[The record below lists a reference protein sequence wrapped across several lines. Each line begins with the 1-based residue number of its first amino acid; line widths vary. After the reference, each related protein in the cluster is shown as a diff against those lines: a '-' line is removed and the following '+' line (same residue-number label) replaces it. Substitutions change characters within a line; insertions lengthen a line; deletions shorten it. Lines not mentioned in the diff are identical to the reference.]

1 MNTKVDTKKLALMG
15 LLTALVVVLTY
26 FNIPIPIVALSL
38 SMAMIPVAIAAIAL
52 GPIGGAVI
60 GAVWGV
66 CSFLQ
71 CFGILGLSGM
81 GAFTV
86 EISPVLT
93 FLQRF
98 VPRVLEGFCAGWIFR
113 IMSKL
118 THPKISC
125 FITGF
130 STALMNTIFF
140 MGALVILFG
149 NNQEFVDKYMG
160 NQSPIAWIVTSI
172 TVNAVPEMIASTI
185 VAGAVGFALC
195 QAKFIS
201 VNVKEKNSETASAA

>member
-1 MNTKVDTKKLALMG
+1 MNKKLDTKKLVLLG

-26 FNIPIPIVALSL
+26 LNIPIPIVALSM

-60 GAVWGV
+60 GAVWGI

-81 GAFTV
+81 GAFTL

-93 FLQRF
+93 FVQRF
-98 VPRVLEGFCAGWIFR
+98 VPRVLEGYLAGWIFR

-130 STALMNTIFF
+130 LTALMNTVFF

-149 NNQEFVDKYMG
+149 NNQGFVEKYMG
-160 NQSPIAWIVTSI
+160 NQSPIAWIVASV

-185 VAGAVGFALC
+185 VAGGVGFALI
-195 QAKFIS
+195 QAKLIS
-201 VNVKEKNSETASAA
+201 VPDKKKKSETAAAV

>member
-1 MNTKVDTKKLALMG
+1 MNKKLETKKLVLLG

-26 FNIPIPIVALSL
+26 FNIPIGPLSI
-38 SMAMIPVAIAAIAL
+38 SMTVIPVAIAAIAL

-71 CFGILGLSGM
+71 CFGILGTSGM
-81 GAFTV
+81 GVFTV

-98 VPRVLEGFCAGWIFR
+98 IPRVLEGYCAGWIFR
-113 IMSKL
+113 LMSKA

-140 MGALVILFG
+140 MSALVILFG
-149 NNQEFVDKYMG
+149 NNQEFNDTYMQG
-160 NQSPIAWIVTSI
+160 KSAFAYIIGAIGI
-172 TVNAVPEMIASTI
+172 NAVLEMVFSTV

-195 QAKFIS
+195 QAKLIS
-201 VNVKEKNSETASAA
+201 VPDKKKKSETAAAA

>member
-1 MNTKVDTKKLALMG
+1 MNKNFNTKQLVLLG

-26 FNIPIPIVALSL
+26 FNLPIGPLSI
-38 SMAMIPVAIAAIAL
+38 SMTVIPVAIAAIAL

-71 CFGILGLSGM
+71 CFGILGVSGM
-81 GAFTV
+81 GVFTV
-86 EISPVLT
+86 QISPVLT

-98 VPRVLEGFCAGWIFR
+98 IPRVLEGYCAGWVFR
-113 IMSKL
+113 FVSKA

-130 STALMNTIFF
+130 ATALMNTIFF
-140 MGALVILFG
+140 MSALVILFG
-149 NNQEFVDKYMG
+149 NDQGFVETYMKG
-160 NQSPIAWIVTSI
+160 QSAIAYIVGAISI
-172 TVNAVPEMIASTI
+172 NAILEMVAATI
-185 VAGAVGFALC
+185 FAGGVGFALC
-195 QAKFIS
+195 QAKFIELPEKFKKSKS
-201 VNVKEKNSETASAA
+201 VTA

>member
-1 MNTKVDTKKLALMG
+1 MNKKVDTKKLALLG
-15 LLTALVVVLTY
+15 LLTALVVVITPL
-26 FNIPIPIVALSL
+26 NIPVGALSM

-52 GPIGGAVI
+52 GPVGGAVI

-71 CFGILGLSGM
+71 CFAGILGVSAM
-81 GAFTV
+81 GVFTF

-93 FLQRF
+93 FVQRF
-98 VPRVLEGFCAGWIFR
+98 VPRVLEGFLAGWIFR

-130 STALMNTIFF
+130 STAFLNTLLFMSALIF
-140 MGALVILFG
+140 LFG

-160 NQSPIAWIVTSI
+160 DQSPIAWVVTSI

-195 QAKFIS
+195 QAKLIS
-201 VNVKEKNSETASAA
+201 VPEKKKKSESASAA

>member
-1 MNTKVDTKKLALMG
+1 MNKKVDTKKLALMG

-26 FNIPIPIVALSL
+26 FNVPIGPLSIT
-38 SMAMIPVAIAAIAL
+38 MTVIPVAIAAIAL

-71 CFGILGLSGM
+71 CFGILGSSGM
-81 GAFTV
+81 GVFTV
-86 EISPVLT
+86 QISPVLT

-98 VPRVLEGFCAGWIFR
+98 IPRVLEGYLAGWIFR
-113 IMSKL
+113 IVSKA

-130 STALMNTIFF
+130 STALLNTVLF
-140 MGALVILFG
+140 MSALVLLFG
-149 NNQEFVDKYMG
+149 NNQDFVDTYMQGQSAIAYIFGAVLG
-160 NQSPIAWIVTSI
+160 NALL
-172 TVNAVPEMIASTI
+172 EMAASTI

-195 QAKFIS
+195 QAKLI
-201 VNVKEKNSETASAA
+201 NVPEKKKKSAIA

>member
-1 MNTKVDTKKLALMG
+1 MNKKVDTKKLALMG

-26 FNIPIPIVALSL
+26 FNVPIGPLSIT
-38 SMAMIPVAIAAIAL
+38 MTVIPVAIAAIAL

-71 CFGILGLSGM
+71 CFGILGSSGM
-81 GAFTV
+81 GVFTV
-86 EISPVLT
+86 QISPVLT

-98 VPRVLEGFCAGWIFR
+98 IPRVLEGYLAGWIFR
-113 IMSKL
+113 IVSKA

-140 MGALVILFG
+140 MSALVILFG
-149 NNQEFVDKYMG
+149 NNQDFVDTYMQGQSAIAYIFGAVLG
-160 NQSPIAWIVTSI
+160 NALL
-172 TVNAVPEMIASTI
+172 EMAASTI

-195 QAKFIS
+195 QAKLI
-201 VNVKEKNSETASAA
+201 NVPEKKKKSAIA

>member
-1 MNTKVDTKKLALMG
+1 MNKKVDTKKLALMG

-26 FNIPIPIVALSL
+26 FNVPIGPLSIT
-38 SMAMIPVAIAAIAL
+38 MTVIPVAIAAIAL

-71 CFGILGLSGM
+71 CFGILGSSGM
-81 GAFTV
+81 GVFTV
-86 EISPVLT
+86 QISPVLT

-98 VPRVLEGFCAGWIFR
+98 IPRVLEGYLAGWIFR
-113 IMSKL
+113 IVSKA

-140 MGALVILFG
+140 MSALVLLFG
-149 NNQEFVDKYMG
+149 NNQDFVDTYMQGQSAIAYIFGAVLG
-160 NQSPIAWIVTSI
+160 NALL
-172 TVNAVPEMIASTI
+172 EMAASTI

-195 QAKFIS
+195 QAKLI
-201 VNVKEKNSETASAA
+201 NVPEKKKKSAIA

>member
-1 MNTKVDTKKLALMG
+1 MNTKVDTRKLALMG

-26 FNIPIPIVALSL
+26 FNIPIGPLSI

-71 CFGILGLSGM
+71 CFGILGVSGM
-81 GAFTV
+81 GVFTV

-98 VPRVLEGFCAGWIFR
+98 IPRVLEGYCAGWIFKL
-113 IMSKL
+113 MSKA

-125 FITGF
+125 FITVF
-130 STALMNTIFF
+130 STALLNTIFF
-140 MGALVILFG
+140 MSALVILFG

-160 NQSPIAWIVTSI
+160 DKSPIAYILGAISL
-172 TVNAVPEMIASTI
+172 NAVVEMALSTI

-195 QAKFIS
+195 QAKLIS
-201 VNVKEKNSETASAA
+201 VPDKKKKSESAAAV

>member
-1 MNTKVDTKKLALMG
+1 
-15 LLTALVVVLTY
+15 
-26 FNIPIPIVALSL
+26 
-38 SMAMIPVAIAAIAL
+38 MA
-52 GPIGGAVI
+52 
-60 GAVWGV
+60 
-66 CSFLQ
+66 
-71 CFGILGLSGM
+71 
-81 GAFTV
+81 
-86 EISPVLT
+86 
-93 FLQRF
+93 QR
-98 VPRVLEGFCAGWIFR
+98 I
-113 IMSKL
+113 
-118 THPKISC
+118 
-125 FITGF
+125 
-130 STALMNTIFF
+130 MNTIFF

>member
-1 MNTKVDTKKLALMG
+1 MNTKVDTRKLALMG

-26 FNIPIPIVALSL
+26 FNIPIGPLSI

-71 CFGILGLSGM
+71 CFGILGVSGM
-81 GAFTV
+81 GVFTV

-98 VPRVLEGFCAGWIFR
+98 IPRVLEGYCAGWIFKL
-113 IMSKL
+113 MSKA

-130 STALMNTIFF
+130 STALLNTIFF
-140 MGALVILFG
+140 MSALVILFG

-160 NQSPIAWIVTSI
+160 DKSPIAYILGAISL
-172 TVNAVPEMIASTI
+172 NAVVEMALSTI

-195 QAKFIS
+195 QAKLIS
-201 VNVKEKNSETASAA
+201 VSDKKKKSESAAAV

>member
-26 FNIPIPIVALSL
+26 FNIPIGPLSI

-52 GPIGGAVI
+52 GPIGGAVM

-98 VPRVLEGFCAGWIFR
+98 VPRVLEGYCAGWIFR
-113 IMSKL
+113 LAAKL
-118 THPKISC
+118 FNAKAAC
-125 FITGF
+125 FVTGF
-130 STALMNTIFF
+130 STAILNTIFF
-140 MGALVILFG
+140 MSALVILFG
-149 NNQEFVDKYMG
+149 NNESFRQEYMKEK
-160 NQSPIAWIVTSI
+160 SAIAYILSAI
-172 TVNAVPEMIASTI
+172 SVNAVTEMIISTI

-195 QAKFIS
+195 QAKLIS
-201 VNVKEKNSETASAA
+201 VPDKKKNSETASAA

>member
-1 MNTKVDTKKLALMG
+1 MNTKVDTRKLALMG

-26 FNIPIPIVALSL
+26 FNIPIGPLSI

-71 CFGILGLSGM
+71 CFGILGVSGM
-81 GAFTV
+81 GVFTV

-98 VPRVLEGFCAGWIFR
+98 IPRVLEGYCAGWIFKL
-113 IMSKL
+113 MSKA

-130 STALMNTIFF
+130 STALLNTIFF
-140 MGALVILFG
+140 MSALVILFG

-160 NQSPIAWIVTSI
+160 DKSPIAYILGAISL
-172 TVNAVPEMIASTI
+172 NAVVEMALSTI

-195 QAKFIS
+195 QAKLIS
-201 VNVKEKNSETASAA
+201 VPDKKKKSESAAAV

>member
-1 MNTKVDTKKLALMG
+1 MNKKVDTKKLALMG

-26 FNIPIPIVALSL
+26 FNVPIGPLSIT
-38 SMAMIPVAIAAIAL
+38 MTVIPVAIAAIAL

-71 CFGILGLSGM
+71 CFGILGSSGM
-81 GAFTV
+81 GVFTV
-86 EISPVLT
+86 QISPVLT

-98 VPRVLEGFCAGWIFR
+98 IPRVLEGYLAGWIFR
-113 IMSKL
+113 IVSKA

-140 MGALVILFG
+140 MSALVLLFG
-149 NNQEFVDKYMG
+149 NNQDFVDTYMQGQSAIAYIFGAVLG
-160 NQSPIAWIVTSI
+160 NALL
-172 TVNAVPEMIASTI
+172 EMAASTI
-185 VAGAVGFALC
+185 VAGALSG
-195 QAKFIS
+195 
-201 VNVKEKNSETASAA
+201 

>member
-1 MNTKVDTKKLALMG
+1 MNKKVDTKKLALMG

-26 FNIPIPIVALSL
+26 FNVPIGPLSIT
-38 SMAMIPVAIAAIAL
+38 MTVIPVAIAAIAL

-71 CFGILGLSGM
+71 CFGILGSSGM
-81 GAFTV
+81 GVFTV
-86 EISPVLT
+86 QISPVLT

-98 VPRVLEGFCAGWIFR
+98 IPRVLEGYLAGWIFR
-113 IMSKL
+113 IVSKA

-140 MGALVILFG
+140 MSALVLLFG
-149 NNQEFVDKYMG
+149 NNQDFADTYMQGQSAIAYIFGAVLG
-160 NQSPIAWIVTSI
+160 NALL
-172 TVNAVPEMIASTI
+172 EMAASTI

-195 QAKFIS
+195 QAKLI
-201 VNVKEKNSETASAA
+201 NVPEKKKKSAIA

>member
-1 MNTKVDTKKLALMG
+1 MNKNFNTKQLVLLG

-26 FNIPIPIVALSL
+26 FNIPIGPLSI
-38 SMAMIPVAIAAIAL
+38 SMTVIPVAIAAIAL

-71 CFGILGLSGM
+71 CFGILGTSGM
-81 GAFTV
+81 GVFTI

-98 VPRVLEGFCAGWIFR
+98 IPRVLEGYCAGWIFR
-113 IMSKL
+113 LMSKA

-130 STALMNTIFF
+130 ATALMNTIFF
-140 MGALVILFG
+140 MSALVILFG
-149 NNQEFVDKYMG
+149 NNQEFNDTYMQG
-160 NQSPIAWIVTSI
+160 KSAFAYIIGAIGI
-172 TVNAVPEMIASTI
+172 NAVLEMVFSTV

-195 QAKFIS
+195 QAKLIS
-201 VNVKEKNSETASAA
+201 VPDKKKKSESAAAV